1 VDLTFGDYLRA
12 LITADMDLEPEDE
25 LNYRTAFISGFR
37 ARGIYPSGVRNF
49 SEENLRWQ
57 PPSFPVEAAQIQDMI
72 RKLDLSWGLST
83 GRRESFIRAE
93 ENGRLLL
100 QWLRELPLAAAKEI
114 RRDLGFY
121 IQPEPDMPKGIRL
134 NRKGL
139 PKLEIHGVR
148 PARRIN
154 SRNEQI
160 TDLVVEAVQQLQVV
174 DPSGRLHA
182 VDRPAAVP
190 DPVRDPEVRRE
201 AEADGRGAEVPAR
214 GGRGDTGVFRQRSR
228 RRAVRDAAPG
238 LLRRC
243 GKWTT
248 QYACACTGRG
258 WATVS

>member
-174 DPSGRLHA
+174 DPETGQRSTH
-182 VDRPAAVP
+182 
-190 DPVRDPEVRRE
+190 
-201 AEADGRGAEVPAR
+201 R
-214 GGRGDTGVFRQRSR
+214 GGCTLLIDLQQYRIRYAIRKSVGKPKRMEEERKFL
-228 RRAVRDAAPG
+228 RAAAEGTQAYFDNDRDAEPFAM
-238 LLRRC
+238 LH
-243 GKWTT
+243 
-248 QYACACTGRG
+248 RG
-258 WATVS
+258 C